1 MKERIMHVIE
11 RIAPQEISFS
21 DQWTLY
27 SNIIDSS
34 INEYISEVNKNSL
47 KQLLLAFLREG
58 ILPYHYQNSTVI
70 FDLRRSNY
78 FMYVNRVKLFSLLR
92 FTSFDS
98 LILKHKTTSVKQT
111 ITDPLKLL
119 DIVKIELRSVLNME
133 QWVKFYKEVANHLQN
148 ALLST
153 WKKYSIGKLI
163 SRSKR
168 KSHSL
173 LNVLKSPQVSA
184 NSSLQFEQSVF
195 SGHPYHP
202 CAKTKLG
209 FTI

>member
-70 FDLRRSNY
+70 ILCTLTGLNY
-78 FMYVNRVKLFSLLR
+78 FL
-92 FTSFDS
+92 
-98 LILKHKTTSVKQT
+98 
-111 ITDPLKLL
+111 
-119 DIVKIELRSVLNME
+119 
-133 QWVKFYKEVANHLQN
+133 
-148 ALLST
+148 
-153 WKKYSIGKLI
+153 
-163 SRSKR
+163 
-168 KSHSL
+168 
-173 LNVLKSPQVSA
+173 
-184 NSSLQFEQSVF
+184 
-195 SGHPYHP
+195 
-202 CAKTKLG
+202 C
-209 FTI
+209 